1 MKKKLHILPALILVL
16 CLLSGSVFAAL
27 EHNVSRA
34 YLSLSD
40 GTRLYSGTQ
49 LISSENTL
57 HGAQEH
63 YLRYS
68 VERDVRPIVAYGS
81 EIYGTSTMQQIAK
94 KLSEDGLRMV
104 AGINASFFDF
114 DTGIPYGLVVTDGV
128 VRTASTDMP
137 SVGFYTDGSTVIGN
151 PELELT
157 MRTSD
162 GSSTQIFYN
171 KRLTTK
177 NGIGLYSRDYDSK
190 TKNTISAYNLLLEPV
205 RRDNGLPLN
214 GTLELEVAGYQ
225 ENTASC
231 SIPDGYYVLSIA
243 EDSIYPSALEHM
255 KQLRKG
261 DRVSIVT
268 SCAPEWENVLYACS
282 GNELLVEDGVA
293 CEEFTL
299 DSEKKNAART
309 AIGLTQDGTLVL
321 YTVDGGETSYGMNL
335 SELADRMVEE
345 GCVIALNL
353 DGGGSTTLGAT
364 YPGYSSGATVNE
376 PEDGALR
383 ACANFIFLVRE
394 TEPAENASSIFLYP
408 YGTQAV
414 LPGAKLS
421 LNVRGVDRHYFAAEI
436 SDDVV
441 YDAIGGSVSA
451 NGVLTVDPDASGS
464 VTVYASA
471 GNLETHVKLPALD
484 EITQIRLTKTD
495 GGAPFA
501 EVTVGG
507 GSSVKL
513 TAQAFYYGA
522 SVAAQNTSF
531 RWSVSG
537 NIGTIDQNGVF
548 TAAETNEKIHGTIT
562 VSYGDVKTEANV
574 TVAPS
579 DPFADM
585 KTHWAKDYV
594 NELYFDGILTGS
606 TGKDGK
612 LYYRPND
619 SMTRQEFVVA
629 LMRFLD
635 VDVAQYGAVELPF
648 EDRVKISKW
657 AQNALKA
664 AYKQGYVGGSSS
676 GGKLY
681 ANPTDTI
688 SRQEAMVILARS
700 QKLSSESTAA
710 LEKFSDASRIASWA
724 KSALAAMVERGVIS
738 GSGGKLKP
746 TGDVTR
752 AEVAKML
759 SVMRSTAR

>member
-94 KLSEDGLRMV
+94 KLSEDGLSMV

-114 DTGIPYGLVVTDGV
+114 DTGIPYGLVVTDGI

-137 SVGFYTDGSTVIGN
+137 SVGFYADGSAVIGN

-205 RRDNGLPLN
+205 RRDTGLPLN

-268 SCAPEWENVLYACS
+268 SCTHEWENVLYACS

-321 YTVDGGETSYGMNL
+321 YTVDGGESSYGMNL

-421 LNVRGVDRHYFAAEI
+421 MSVRGVDRHYFAAEI

-451 NGVLTVDPDASGS
+451 NGVLTVNPDASGS
-464 VTVYASA
+464 VTVYAST
-471 GNLETHVKLPALD
+471 GNLETHVKLPVLD

-495 GGAPFA
+495 GGASFA
-501 EVTVGG
+501 EATVGG

-522 SVAAQNTSF
+522 SVAAQNSSF

-648 EDRVKISKW
+648 EDRAKISKW

-664 AYKQGYVGGSSS
+664 AYKLGYVGGSSS